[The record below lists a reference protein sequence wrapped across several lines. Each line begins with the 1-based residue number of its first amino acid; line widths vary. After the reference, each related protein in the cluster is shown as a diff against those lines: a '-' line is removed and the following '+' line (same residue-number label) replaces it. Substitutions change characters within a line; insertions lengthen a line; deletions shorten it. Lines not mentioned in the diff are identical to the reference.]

1 MEKVLERSE
10 VKKEDTWDVESIYRS
25 IKDWQEDYEDCRS
38 KITNLEE
45 QKDTLLLDNIS
56 NEQLRQKRDI
66 VRQRSEGKNSL
77 INLGD

>member
-45 QKDTLLLDNIS
+45 Q
-56 NEQLRQKRDI
+56 
-66 VRQRSEGKNSL
+66 
-77 INLGD
+77 